1 MTLLTEV
8 SLALDSDEAQR
19 LWNWIL
25 FRQGLHPDHKLPSVA
40 SIARATVGI
49 HSARRPTPFVSV
61 ASRAR
66 HPETALSLLRDS
78 NEGLTTIR
86 CMRRTLHLL
95 PLPLAVA
102 AHRATLHYRER
113 DAQRTLERL
122 GVENDRL
129 TQLLQRL
136 SNCLSGGPLGPR
148 QIEAALQCE
157 HFTVPEIRA
166 TLKLAW
172 EQGSLTYANHATG
185 WNQEVRRFA
194 LTSSIRPAMTSRME
208 RAQATRILIGAY
220 FDRYGPATIG
230 DAMWWSS
237 LSRRAVLTAMHYSQG
252 PWMELHGPWAAAPM
266 YMPSGRFA
274 QFRSYC
280 RAGGAQSGLNLMAH
294 EDSALKAYF
303 ETRARYLGA
312 LPQKAAFN
320 AIGEVLPTVLFNGR
334 MIGRWSWSSRTHAVR
349 PALLPGS
356 APSLR
361 RQAAAAAAALSE
373 TLRLGYSEEAGSQPT
388 RTERPHP
395 EPTGRGKIGQLH
407 EQVAYG

>member
-1 MTLLTEV
+1 M
-8 SLALDSDEAQR
+8 ALDSDEVQR

-25 FRQGLHPDHKLPSVA
+25 IRQGLHPEHKLPSVA
-40 SIARATVGI
+40 SIASATVGI
-49 HSARRPTPFVSV
+49 HSARRPTPFVSI
-61 ASRAR
+61 AIRAR
-66 HPETALSLLRDS
+66 QPEIALSLLRDAK
-78 NEGLTTIR
+78 EGLTTIR

-113 DAQRTLERL
+113 DAQRALEKL
-122 GVENDRL
+122 GVDNDGLTELLRRL
-129 TQLLQRL
+129 
-136 SNCLSGGPLGPR
+136 NDCLSGGPLGPR
-148 QIEAALQCE
+148 QIEATLACDR
-157 HFTVPEIRA
+157 FTVPEIRA
-166 TLKLAW
+166 ALKLAW
-172 EQGSLTYANHATG
+172 EQGSLTYDNHATA

-194 LTSSIRPAMTSRME
+194 LTSSMRPAMTSRME
-208 RAQATRILIGAY
+208 RAQATGILIGAY

-237 LSRRAVLTAMHYSQG
+237 LSHRAVLTAMQYSQG
-252 PWMELHGPWAAAPM
+252 PWMELHGPWASAPM

-274 QFRSYC
+274 EFLSYC
-280 RAGGAQSGLNLMAH
+280 RASRAQSGLNLMAH

-320 AIGEVLPTVLFNGR
+320 AIGEALPTVLFNGR
-334 MIGRWSWSSRTHAVR
+334 VIGRWSWVPRTHAVR
-349 PALLPGS
+349 LALLPGS
-356 APSLR
+356 AHSLR

-388 RTERPHP
+388 RTESHHP
-395 EPTGRGKIGQLH
+395 EPTGRGRIGQLH